1 MAAVEGPLAGVDP
14 ANVWGFFN
22 ELTKIPRPSKHE
34 QKCAHFPVPA
44 SCLAM
49 LTS

>member
-1 MAAVEGPLAGVDP
+1 MAAVEGPLAGVEP

-22 ELTKIPRPSKHE
+22 ELTKIPRPSKNE
-34 QKCAHFPVPA
+34 QKYAHFPVPA
-44 SCLAM
+44 SCLAL

>member
-1 MAAVEGPLAGVDP
+1 MAAVEGPLAGVEP

-34 QKCAHFPVPA
+34 EKCAQLPIPD

-49 LTS
+49 RA

>member
-1 MAAVEGPLAGVDP
+1 MGAMDGPLAGLEP

-34 QKCAHFPVPA
+34 EKYALPTIFVLPCVND
-44 SCLAM
+44 
-49 LTS
+49 